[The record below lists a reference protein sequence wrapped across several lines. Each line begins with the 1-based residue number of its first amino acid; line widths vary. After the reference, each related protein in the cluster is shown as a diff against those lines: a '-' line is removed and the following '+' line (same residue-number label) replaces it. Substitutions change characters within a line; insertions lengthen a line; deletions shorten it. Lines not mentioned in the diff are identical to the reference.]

1 MYIKLVLFRKNRMFS
16 KTYIKFW
23 PRTKQLF
30 KLKYDL
36 YKYVLAIMLVVNSG
50 ISSAMPFKPVQ
61 IYSASNSEERTPI
74 ETSVTSIQ
82 PSSTVGDLL
91 TSLFRQTI
99 YNRIENLL
107 LDPGRHSL
115 EKQNIVDSAVQNYH
129 DQQYSAPP
137 HTNQQINIDSN
148 TPTSSSTFS
157 SKESSVKVPRSN
169 DEEYSVILPKNVQEH
184 QVVDISTL
192 AGKSFLTHV
201 IISDH
206 TCIML

>member
-1 MYIKLVLFRKNRMFS
+1 MFS

-30 KLKYDL
+30 KLKYHL
-36 YKYVLAIMLVVNSG
+36 YKYVLAIILVINSG

-61 IYSASNSEERTPI
+61 MFSSSNSEERSPVA
-74 ETSVTSIQ
+74 TSLTSIQ

-107 LDPGRHSL
+107 LDPGRPSL
-115 EKQNIVDSAVQNYH
+115 EKQSIVDSAVQNYH
-129 DQQYSAPP
+129 NQQYSAPP
-137 HTNQQINIDSN
+137 HTNQQINIGSN

-157 SKESSVKVPRSN
+157 SMTSSVKVPRSN
-169 DEEYSVILPKNVQEH
+169 DEEYAVILPKKVQDH

-192 AGKSFLTHV
+192 AGKYFLTHV
-201 IISDH
+201 IKLYH
-206 TCIML
+206 TIIFSCQLNP